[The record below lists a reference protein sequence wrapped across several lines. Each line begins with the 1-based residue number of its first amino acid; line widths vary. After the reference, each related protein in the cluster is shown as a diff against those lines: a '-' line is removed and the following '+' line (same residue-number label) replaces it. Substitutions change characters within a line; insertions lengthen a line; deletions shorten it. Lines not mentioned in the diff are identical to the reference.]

1 MVPQQANVMAEMD
14 VAFDDEGLSTLE
26 RIFLLSR
33 SEYAFHRAYVARVLG
48 DLLGDVDPCES
59 VEYVLPLISGFS
71 LDDDDTVKEAFAA
84 DLHRILWYFFT
95 VSLAASFGTCANHA
109 QTCRLVPGEDA
120 YEDMDEGEVPIISH
134 PSLPVPQV
142 DESPSSNAMCISKDG
157 DGHPDEGQHSTPSS
171 GTHSLDQPSASTGST
186 SMGGSSSSDNLS
198 LQEALSSSNPMGS
211 QPSEIS
217 TPGTTVS
224 GTTSEDTPH
233 GKLWG
238 AIEGLGT
245 TQNTPQEGSENAETV
260 NPPTL
265 AVDFFR
271 PLLGTLLLSQNP
283 AIADPVRN
291 GIVSV
296 IARLRGKSP
305 TVETWGAKAE
315 EGEQESTQTYL
326 SQSGHHCHV
335 SMPFTHDA
343 RDLVEQELLW
353 GIVLGMGTLSTDIP
367 DALLENMFVEGDPD
381 DPDYAAHRAHEEELY
396 REQMLH
402 EATLGRALS
411 LSFISHVSDLYSP
424 EEITRY
430 GFVNEVIRGHDG
442 DPTTRA
448 EAAVAMSNV
457 SKAAATEEISRLLPV
472 FNMFVNDSDDN
483 VRQSACVTLPALCKR
498 IIDNAERRVFAVETV
513 ATLMG
518 STEEVQYALLEVLGE
533 VIYTFVEDP
542 EGPPPQLLEAYCD
555 DSKSTGSDCEWDM
568 LASYN
573 FPGVCLTLGSD
584 RWPEL
589 RGLFQRLVD
598 RAGERVMRTITAFLH
613 ELAQVL
619 TPEQVAEDVLPVYRQ
634 CAAGSDDIRE
644 RIFEHVD
651 ILFANLPQDLAWE
664 CFRKILDGWLQDS
677 LGGWR
682 AREQLALQIP
692 SFLSTFRSMDE
703 VSVVLEVMRLALLDP
718 FAAVRD
724 AATYAVPRSYE
735 ILQNSA
741 CSADKLHNM
750 LLDLAGSEKYRQ
762 RLTFVRCLR
771 EFIRPP
777 PNRQAFEEFFIPA
790 LPRLSTDI
798 VDIRLGLARAIAD
811 LFIVGAFYGDRV
823 VPVPSEIQRL
833 ATMLSDDES
842 VDVRE
847 VISSIGVDRWAEFKG
862 LSARGALE
870 NAMDRTDN
878 PEGMATAITDAL
890 DGPAKD
896 IENVKLPIHAR
907 AERPSPLNPNPET
920 RGKNEK
926 AIGKNELLEGAA
938 PQLDP
943 FESEFSDH
951 SSTHGSLPTSPQ
963 Q

>member
-1 MVPQQANVMAEMD
+1 M
-14 VAFDDEGLSTLE
+14 LTRL
-26 RIFLLSR
+26 
-33 SEYAFHRAYVARVLG
+33 
-48 DLLGDVDPCES
+48 
-59 VEYVLPLISGFS
+59 
-71 LDDDDTVKEAFAA
+71 
-84 DLHRILWYFFT
+84 
-95 VSLAASFGTCANHA
+95 
-109 QTCRLVPGEDA
+109 QTCHLVPGDDGYHHMDEEEHPA
-120 YEDMDEGEVPIISH
+120 LSLSSLPVRQMDEGAYVGGFNFPKYAGDPIDYRH
-134 PSLPVPQV
+134 H
-142 DESPSSNAMCISKDG
+142 DGPSSDSRSSDQQHGSSHSASLG
-157 DGHPDEGQHSTPSS
+157 DG
-171 GTHSLDQPSASTGST
+171 
-186 SMGGSSSSDNLS
+186 SSSDNLS
-198 LQEALSSSNPMGS
+198 SQGGLSSNLMGS
-211 QPSEIS
+211 QESETG
-217 TPGTTVS
+217 TPETTVS
-224 GTTSEDTPH
+224 SATASDDMPNA
-233 GKLWG
+233 KLWG
-238 AIEGLGT
+238 AIEGLGSIQDT
-245 TQNTPQEGSENAETV
+245 TKEDLDNVETV
-260 NPPTL
+260 NAPTL

-305 TVETWGAKAE
+305 TVDVWGAKAE
-315 EGEQESTQTYL
+315 EAEQESTQTYL
-326 SQSGHHCHV
+326 SQSGHHRHV
-335 SMPFTHDA
+335 SMPFTHAA

-367 DALLENMFVEGDPD
+367 EGLLENMFVSVDEN
-381 DPDYAAHRAHEEELY
+381 DPDYEAHRAHEEELY
-396 REQMLH
+396 REQMQH

-424 EEITRY
+424 DEITHY
-430 GFVNEVIRGHDG
+430 GFVNEVIRGRDG

-457 SKAAATEEISRLLPV
+457 SKAAATEEIARLLPV
-472 FNMFVNDSDDN
+472 FNLFVNDADDN
-483 VRQSACVTLPALCKR
+483 VRQSACVTFPALCKR
-498 IIDNAERRVFAVETV
+498 IIDDAERRAFAVDTV
-513 ATLMG
+513 NTLMG
-518 STEEVQYALLEVLGE
+518 SSEEVQFALLEVLGE

-542 EGPPPQLLEAYCD
+542 AGPPPELLQAYSD
-555 DSKSTGSDCEWDM
+555 DSKSTGNDCEWDM

-573 FPGVCLTLGSD
+573 FPGVCLTLGSS

-589 RGLFQRLVD
+589 RGLFKRLVD

-619 TPEQVAEDVLPVYRQ
+619 TPEQVAEDVLPVYTQ
-634 CAAGSDDIRE
+634 CLHRSDDIRE

-651 ILFANLPQDLAWE
+651 VLFANLPQDLAWA
-664 CFRKILDGWLQDS
+664 CFRRIKEGWVEDT

-692 SFLSTFRSMDE
+692 SFLSTFKALDE

-724 AATYAVPRSYE
+724 AATFAVPRSYE
-735 ILQNSA
+735 ILQTSA
-741 CSADKLHNM
+741 CSADKLHGM
-750 LLDLAGSEKYRQ
+750 LLDLAHSPKYRQ

-790 LPRLSTDI
+790 LPRLSQDI
-798 VDIRLGLARAIAD
+798 VDIRLALARAIAD

-823 VPVPSEIQRL
+823 VPVPSVIQRL
-833 ATMLSDDES
+833 ATQLSMDES

-847 VISSIGVDRWAEFKG
+847 VISNIGADRWAEFKG

-870 NAMDRTDN
+870 DAMDATHN
-878 PEGMATAITDAL
+878 PAGMASSITDAL

-896 IENVKLPIHAR
+896 IKAVKLPIHAR
-907 AERPSPLNPNPET
+907 AERPSPLHPDPQYREPDQ
-920 RGKNEK
+920 K
-926 AIGKNELLEGAA
+926 AIGNNELLEGAA

-943 FESEFSDH
+943 FETEFSDH
-951 SSTHGSLPTSPQ
+951 SSVGSLKSPPAV
-963 Q
+963 

>member
-1 MVPQQANVMAEMD
+1 
-14 VAFDDEGLSTLE
+14 
-26 RIFLLSR
+26 
-33 SEYAFHRAYVARVLG
+33 
-48 DLLGDVDPCES
+48 
-59 VEYVLPLISGFS
+59 
-71 LDDDDTVKEAFAA
+71 
-84 DLHRILWYFFT
+84 
-95 VSLAASFGTCANHA
+95 
-109 QTCRLVPGEDA
+109 
-120 YEDMDEGEVPIISH
+120 MDEEDVHVMPASLHMH
-134 PSLPVPQV
+134 PME
-142 DESPSSNAMCISKDG
+142 ESYAGAINIPRADG
-157 DGHPDEGQHSTPSS
+157 QSDNRQHDTPSS
-171 GTHSLDQPSASTGST
+171 DSRSLGPQSASAHST
-186 SMGGSSSSDNLS
+186 SMGESGSSSDNLS
-198 LQEALSSSNPMGS
+198 SQGGMCNMTGGS
-211 QPSEIS
+211 QPSEVG
-217 TPGTTVS
+217 TPRTTVS
-224 GTTSEDTPH
+224 ATTSDDMPSA
-233 GKLWG
+233 KIWG
-238 AIEGLGT
+238 AIDGLGQT
-245 TQNTPQEGSENAETV
+245 ETSAPEDMDAVETV

-271 PLLGTLLLSQNP
+271 PLLGTLLLSLNP

-296 IARLRGKSP
+296 IARLRGKTP
-305 TVETWGAKAE
+305 TVEVWGAKAE
-315 EGEQESTQTYL
+315 EAEQESTQTYL

-335 SMPFTHDA
+335 SMPFTHAA
-343 RDLVEQELLW
+343 RGLVEQELLW

-367 DALLENMFVEGDPD
+367 DALLENMFMEGDEN

-430 GFVNEVIRGHDG
+430 GFVNEVIRGRDG

-457 SKAAATEEISRLLPV
+457 SKAAAAEEIPRLLPV
-472 FNMFVNDSDDN
+472 FNLFVNDPDDS
-483 VRQSACVTLPALCKR
+483 VRQSACVTLPTLCKR
-498 IIDNAERRVFAVETV
+498 ITENEERRAFAVDTV
-513 ATLMG
+513 TTLMG
-518 STEEVQYALLEVLGE
+518 SSEEVQFALLEVLGE

-542 EGPPPQLLEAYCD
+542 AGPPSQLLEAYCD
-555 DSKSTGSDCEWDM
+555 DSKSTGNDCEWDM

-589 RGLFQRLVD
+589 RGLFKRLVD
-598 RAGERVMRTITAFLH
+598 RAGERVLRTITAFVH
-613 ELAQVL
+613 ELAQIL
-619 TPEQVAEDVLPVYRQ
+619 TPEQVAEDVHPVFRQ
-634 CAAGSDDIRE
+634 CSMGSDDIRE

-651 ILFANLPQDLAWE
+651 VLFANLPQDMAWA
-664 CFRKILDGWLQDS
+664 CFRRILDGWVQDS

-692 SFLSTFRSMDE
+692 SFLSTFRQMDE
-703 VSVVLEVMRLALLDP
+703 VSVVLEVMQLALLDP

-724 AATYAVPRSYE
+724 AATFAVPRSYE

-741 CSADKLHNM
+741 CSADKLHSM
-750 LLDLAGSEKYRQ
+750 LLDLARSDKYRQ

-823 VPVPSEIQRL
+823 VPVPSVIQRL
-833 ATMLSDDES
+833 ATMLSTDES
-842 VDVRE
+842 ADVRE
-847 VISSIGVDRWAEFKG
+847 VISHIGVDNWSEASG

-870 NAMDRTDN
+870 DALDTTNN
-878 PEGMATAITDAL
+878 PEGMASAINDAL
-890 DGPAKD
+890 EGPSKD
-896 IENVKLPIHAR
+896 IQKVKLPIHAR
-907 AERPSPLNPNPET
+907 ADRPSPLNPDPQLREP
-920 RGKNEK
+920 NEK
-926 AIGKNELLEGAA
+926 AIGSNELLEGAA
-938 PQLDP
+938 AQLDP

-951 SSTHGSLPTSPQ
+951 SSSSLGQSPTSRR
-963 Q
+963 

>member
-1 MVPQQANVMAEMD
+1 M
-14 VAFDDEGLSTLE
+14 
-26 RIFLLSR
+26 
-33 SEYAFHRAYVARVLG
+33 
-48 DLLGDVDPCES
+48 
-59 VEYVLPLISGFS
+59 
-71 LDDDDTVKEAFAA
+71 
-84 DLHRILWYFFT
+84 
-95 VSLAASFGTCANHA
+95 
-109 QTCRLVPGEDA
+109 PGEDA
-120 YEDMDEGEVPIISH
+120 YEMNEDVPVSH
-134 PSLPVPQV
+134 PSLPIQQV
-142 DESPSSNAMCISKDG
+142 DESPHAGAINIPRSAD
-157 DGHPDEGQHSTPSS
+157 DYRQHDTPSS
-171 GTHSLDQPSASTGST
+171 ESRSLEPASGTRST
-186 SMGGSSSSDNLS
+186 SMGESSSSDNLS
-198 LQEALSSSNPMGS
+198 SQGGLSSTMMGS
-211 QPSEIS
+211 QPSES
-217 TPGTTVS
+217 GTPGTTVS
-224 GTTSEDTPH
+224 SVTSEDTPLA
-233 GKLWG
+233 KLWG
-238 AIEGLGT
+238 GIEGLGT
-245 TQNTPQEGSENAETV
+245 TQNTPVEDMEVETV

-305 TVETWGAKAE
+305 TVEVWGAKAE
-315 EGEQESTQTYL
+315 EAEQESTQTYL

-335 SMPFTHDA
+335 SMPFTHAA

-367 DALLENMFVEGDPD
+367 DALLENMFGDEN

-457 SKAAATEEISRLLPV
+457 SKAAATEEIARLLPV
-472 FNMFVNDSDDN
+472 FNLFVNDTDDN

-498 IIDNAERRVFAVETV
+498 IIDNSERRTFAVETV
-513 ATLMG
+513 AILMS
-518 STEEVQYALLEVLGE
+518 STEEVQFALLEVLGE

-542 EGPPPQLLEAYCD
+542 QGPPTQLLEAYCD
-555 DSKSTGSDCEWDM
+555 DSKSTGNDCEWDM

-573 FPGVCLTLGSD
+573 FPGVCLTLGSS

-589 RGLFQRLVD
+589 RGLFKRLVD

-619 TPEQVAEDVLPVYRQ
+619 TPDQVAEDVLPVYQ
-634 CAAGSDDIRE
+634 HCAVGSDDIRE

-651 ILFANLPQDLAWE
+651 VLFANLPQDMAWG
-664 CFRKILDGWLQDS
+664 CFRRILDGWVKDS

-692 SFLSTFRSMDE
+692 SFLSTFRTMDE

-724 AATYAVPRSYE
+724 AATFAVPRSYE
-735 ILQNSA
+735 ILQNST
-741 CSADKLHNM
+741 CSANKLHCM
-750 LLDLAGSEKYRQ
+750 LLDLAHSAKYRQ

-790 LPRLSTDI
+790 LPRLSKDI

-833 ATMLSDDES
+833 AKMLSTDES

-847 VISSIGVDRWAEFKG
+847 VISHIGVDRWGDFEG
-862 LSARGALE
+862 LSARSALE
-870 NAMDRTDN
+870 DAMDTTNN
-878 PEGMATAITDAL
+878 PSGMASAINDAL
-890 DGPAKD
+890 EGPAED
-896 IENVKLPIHAR
+896 IKNVKLPIHAR
-907 AERPSPLNPNPET
+907 ADRPSPLNPDPQLREP
-920 RGKNEK
+920 NEK
-926 AIGKNELLEGAA
+926 AIGSNELLEGAA
-938 PQLDP
+938 PQIDP
-943 FESEFSDH
+943 FETEFSDH
-951 SSTHGSLPTSPQ
+951 SSAGSFGKSPRI
-963 Q
+963 

>member
-1 MVPQQANVMAEMD
+1 M
-14 VAFDDEGLSTLE
+14 
-26 RIFLLSR
+26 
-33 SEYAFHRAYVARVLG
+33 
-48 DLLGDVDPCES
+48 
-59 VEYVLPLISGFS
+59 
-71 LDDDDTVKEAFAA
+71 
-84 DLHRILWYFFT
+84 
-95 VSLAASFGTCANHA
+95 
-109 QTCRLVPGEDA
+109 GE
-120 YEDMDEGEVPIISH
+120 
-134 PSLPVPQV
+134 
-142 DESPSSNAMCISKDG
+142 
-157 DGHPDEGQHSTPSS
+157 
-171 GTHSLDQPSASTGST
+171 
-186 SMGGSSSSDNLS
+186 SSSSDNLS
-198 LQEALSSSNPMGS
+198 QGGLSINMLGS
-211 QPSEIS
+211 QPSES
-217 TPGTTVS
+217 GTPGTTVS
-224 GTTSEDTPH
+224 GTTSEDMPH
-233 GKLWG
+233 AKLWG
-238 AIEGLGT
+238 AIEGFGS
-245 TQNTPQEGSENAETV
+245 TQNTPQEDLDKVETV

-305 TVETWGAKAE
+305 TVDVWGAKAE

-335 SMPFTHDA
+335 SMPFTHAA

-457 SKAAATEEISRLLPV
+457 SKAAATEEIARLLPV
-472 FNMFVNDSDDN
+472 FNMFVNDADDN

-518 STEEVQYALLEVLGE
+518 SSEEVQYALLEVLGE

-542 EGPPPQLLEAYCD
+542 EGPSAQLLEAYCD
-555 DSKSTGSDCEWDM
+555 DSKSTGNDCEWDM

-573 FPGVCLTLGSD
+573 FPGVCLTLGSG

-634 CAAGSDDIRE
+634 CTAGSDDIRE
-644 RIFEHVD
+644 RVFEHVD
-651 ILFANLPQDLAWE
+651 VLFANLPQDLAWT
-664 CFRKILDGWLQDS
+664 CFLRILDGWVEDS

-692 SFLSTFRSMDE
+692 SLLSTFRTLDE

-741 CSADKLHNM
+741 CSANKLHGM
-750 LLDLAGSEKYRQ
+750 LLDLAQSEKYRQ

-823 VPVPSEIQRL
+823 VPVPSVIQRL
-833 ATMLSDDES
+833 ATMLSTDES

-870 NAMDRTDN
+870 NAMDKTDN
-878 PEGMATAITDAL
+878 PEGMATAINEAL
-890 DGPAKD
+890 EGPAKD
-896 IENVKLPIHAR
+896 IENVKLPVHAR
-907 AERPSPLNPNPET
+907 AERPSPLNPDPQLREP
-920 RGKNEK
+920 NEK
-926 AIGKNELLEGAA
+926 AIGNNELLEGAA

-943 FESEFSDH
+943 FEAEFSDH
-951 SSTHGSLPTSPQ
+951 SSSHGSLPTSPQ
-963 Q
+963 RQTSERSCA